1 MVKAARVPARKTA
14 AVKKKTPTKT
24 DAMVAD
30 LTVAQLDALIKAA
43 TARRDTLLAGART
56 SFIDEVK
63 SKAASL
69 GMSLADLIGQG
80 PKKAAPKTAAAKTAP
95 TRQPPEAKY
104 RNPTSGETWSGRGRT
119 ARWMAEL
126 EAKGHKRE
134 EFSV

>member
-1 MVKAARVPARKTA
+1 MAKTARVPARKTA
-14 AVKKKTPTKT
+14 AVKKPTPIKT

-43 TARRDTLLAGART
+43 NARRDTLLAGART

-80 PKKAAPKTAAAKTAP
+80 PKKAAPKTPMKKAP
-95 TRQPPEAKY
+95 ARQPPEAKY
-104 RNPTSGETWSGRGRT
+104 RNPESGETWSGRGRT

-134 EFSV
+134 EFAV